1 MPRSRRTGHVI
12 KRAASCGA
20 FALEFV
26 MKRILKIFAF
36 ALFLSSGTEAR
47 AQAEWFDGIWQNQD
61 NPASY
66 FSLHIE
72 GSQVVLVDLATL
84 ERTGRTLTASYR
96 GEIGTSHTG
105 TPMATVRVIT
115 VHPDSQGSAEIF
127 VNEDKTL
134 SVYWCHQQAG
144 GCVIG
149 AISTLRK
156 VF

>member
-1 MPRSRRTGHVI
+1 MRG
-12 KRAASCGA
+12 
-20 FALEFV
+20 
-26 MKRILKIFAF
+26 ILKVFAVS
-36 ALFLSSGTEAR
+36 LLLSAAPHVQ
-47 AQAEWFDGIWQNQD
+47 AQAEWFDGIWQNRD

-72 GSQVVLVDLATL
+72 GNQVVLVDLATL
-84 ERTGRTLTASYR
+84 ERTGRTLASSYR
-96 GEIGTSHTG
+96 GELGTSPIG

-144 GCVIG
+144 GCVVG
-149 AISTLRK
+149 TISTLRK